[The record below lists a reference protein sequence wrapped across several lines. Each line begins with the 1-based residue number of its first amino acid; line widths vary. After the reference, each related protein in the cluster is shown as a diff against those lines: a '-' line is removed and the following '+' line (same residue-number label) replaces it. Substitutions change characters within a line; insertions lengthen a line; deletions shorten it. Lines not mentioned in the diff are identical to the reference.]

1 MANKNHLLIS
11 VSFYVHFIILMFFPS
26 YVYLFTF
33 IYIV

>member
-11 VSFYVHFIILMFFPS
+11 VSFYVHFILLMFFPS
-26 YVYLFTF
+26 YLYLLTC